1 MLYSMIPKWVCLLP
15 ICLQLSEVEFKSNG
29 LSCLAAEIARL
40 PSIQVMAQLLLA
52 VSIEIYSDNV
62 KHKDTE
68 NVQIGQERSGSKFE
82 GFSKAN
88 AQKAAGII
96 EETGVIE
103 EKSNVPPQDR
113 REDLTHPLEA
123 LTYENVSNLTGESL
137 LEKMTEGVPF
147 SNRQPSRG
155 VFSQVQPQRCRG
167 TTAMVDKVRLYLELV
182 ELPINN
188 CLHCSGLSGLQE

>member
-1 MLYSMIPKWVCLLP
+1 MLYPVVPKWVCLLP

-52 VSIEIYSDNV
+52 VSIEIYNDNV
-62 KHKDTE
+62 KHKDME

-88 AQKAAGII
+88 AQKAVGIV

-123 LTYENVSNLTGESL
+123 LTYENISNLTGESY
-137 LEKMTEGVPF
+137 
-147 SNRQPSRG
+147 
-155 VFSQVQPQRCRG
+155 

-188 CLHCSGLSGLQE
+188 CLHYSGLSGLQNARVRGTMRACNKDLENC